1 MNWIEVHIDTR
12 PDRLDDLCARLEAAG
27 VTGLVIDDE
36 ADFKDFLEN
45 NHQYWDYVDD
55 ELLREKKGLCRV
67 TFYLSDDAEGEKQLR
82 DAEALLAIYAPYV
95 EETAITFEY
104 EVPSVEAFRA
114 RIAHTLA
121 TYPYI
126 VAVEDEKIIGYAY
139 VGRLHERA
147 AYDWSVET
155 SIYVDRRARKHGL
168 GRQLY
173 ERLEAILRA
182 MNIISVNA
190 CIAYPGT
197 MNTVAAAD
205 RLQEAHI
212 GISDPNTAD
221 RARKDPRAGSADS
234 GADIGEDPYLNTNS
248 PDFHAHLGYQLVG
261 HFHACA
267 YKFDRWYDMSWMEK
281 WIAPHPAKPE
291 AMISFPEL
299 PEEVVERCLR

>member
-1 MNWIEVHIDTR
+1 MGELTFRVAR
-12 PDRLDDLCARLEAAG
+12 PE
-27 VTGLVIDDE
+27 
-36 ADFKDFLEN
+36 
-45 NHQYWDYVDD
+45 
-55 ELLREKKGLCRV
+55 
-67 TFYLSDDAEGEKQLR
+67 

-126 VAVEDEKIIGYAY
+126 VAVEEQPANAGTGRVDGASASCIDRAEANAGAGHVDGASVSSAPASGAGAVTGTHRTSERIIGYAY

-205 RLQEAHI
+205 RLQDAHI
-212 GISDPNTAD
+212 GTGDPNTAD
-221 RARKDPRAGSADS
+221 WTRKDLREGSADS
-234 GADIGEDPYLNTNS
+234 GTDIGEDPYLNTNS

-267 YKFDRWYDMSWMEK
+267 YKFDRWYDMIWMEK

-291 AMISFPEL
+291 AMIPFPEL

>member
-1 MNWIEVHIDTR
+1 MGERTFRVAR
-12 PDRLDDLCARLEAAG
+12 PE
-27 VTGLVIDDE
+27 
-36 ADFKDFLEN
+36 
-45 NHQYWDYVDD
+45 
-55 ELLREKKGLCRV
+55 
-67 TFYLSDDAEGEKQLR
+67 

-126 VAVEDEKIIGYAY
+126 VAVEEQEANAGTGHVDGASVSSAPASGAGAGDVTGTHRTSERIIGYAY

-205 RLQEAHI
+205 RLQDAHI
-212 GISDPNTAD
+212 GIGDPNTAD
-221 RARKDPRAGSADS
+221 RTRKDLREGSADS
-234 GADIGEDPYLNTNS
+234 GVDIGEDPYLNTNS

-267 YKFDRWYDMSWMEK
+267 YKFDRWYDMIWMEK

>member
-1 MNWIEVHIDTR
+1 MGKRTFRVAR
-12 PDRLDDLCARLEAAG
+12 PEDAA
-27 VTGLVIDDE
+27 
-36 ADFKDFLEN
+36 
-45 NHQYWDYVDD
+45 
-55 ELLREKKGLCRV
+55 
-67 TFYLSDDAEGEKQLR
+67 
-82 DAEALLAIYAPYV
+82 ALLAIYAPYV

-126 VAVEDEKIIGYAY
+126 VAVEEQDANAGTGRVDGAPASCIDRAEANAGTGHVDGAPASSTPASGADAVTEAHRTSEHIIGYAY

-155 SIYVDRRARKHGL
+155 SIYVDRSARKHGL

-182 MNIISVNA
+182 MNIINVNA

-197 MNTVAAAD
+197 MNVAADAASAAD
-205 RLQEAHI
+205 RSQTNLREGA
-212 GISDPNTAD
+212 SD
-221 RARKDPRAGSADS
+221 RGV
-234 GADIGEDPYLNTNS
+234 DIGEDPYLNTNS

-267 YKFDRWYDMSWMEK
+267 YKFDRWYDMIWMEK
-281 WIAPHPAKPE
+281 WIAPHPTKPE
-291 AMISFPEL
+291 AMIPFPAL

>member
-1 MNWIEVHIDTR
+1 MGERTFRVAR
-12 PDRLDDLCARLEAAG
+12 PE
-27 VTGLVIDDE
+27 
-36 ADFKDFLEN
+36 
-45 NHQYWDYVDD
+45 
-55 ELLREKKGLCRV
+55 
-67 TFYLSDDAEGEKQLR
+67 

-126 VAVEDEKIIGYAY
+126 VAVEEQEANAGTGHVDGASVSCIDRAEANAGTGHVDDASVSSAPASGADEVTEAHRTSERIIGYAY

-155 SIYVDRRARKHGL
+155 SIYIDRRARKHGL

-205 RLQEAHI
+205 RLQDAHI
-212 GISDPNTAD
+212 GIGDPNTAD
-221 RARKDPRAGSADS
+221 RTRKDLREGSADS
-234 GADIGEDPYLNTNS
+234 GVDIGEDPYLNTNS

-267 YKFDRWYDMSWMEK
+267 YKFDRWYDMIWMEK

>member
-1 MNWIEVHIDTR
+1 MGELKFRVAR
-12 PDRLDDLCARLEAAG
+12 PE
-27 VTGLVIDDE
+27 
-36 ADFKDFLEN
+36 
-45 NHQYWDYVDD
+45 
-55 ELLREKKGLCRV
+55 
-67 TFYLSDDAEGEKQLR
+67 

-95 EETAITFEY
+95 EKTAITFEY
-104 EVPSVEAFRA
+104 EVPDVETFRA
-114 RIAHTLA
+114 RITHTLA

-126 VAVEDEKIIGYAY
+126 VAIEEQSADATAYVDGVPVACIDHANADAAAGHADGFSVSSTPASGADAVPGARRTSEHIIGYAY

-147 AYDWSVET
+147 AYDWTVET

-197 MNTVAAAD
+197 N
-205 RLQEAHI
+205 
-212 GISDPNTAD
+212 N
-221 RARKDPRAGSADS
+221 
-234 GADIGEDPYLNTNS
+234 DPYLNTNS

-267 YKFDRWYDMSWMEK
+267 YKFDRWYDMIWMEK
-281 WIAPHPAKPE
+281 WIAPHPAKPK
-291 AMISFPEL
+291 AMIPFPEL

>member
-1 MNWIEVHIDTR
+1 MGELTFRVAR
-12 PDRLDDLCARLEAAG
+12 PE
-27 VTGLVIDDE
+27 
-36 ADFKDFLEN
+36 
-45 NHQYWDYVDD
+45 
-55 ELLREKKGLCRV
+55 
-67 TFYLSDDAEGEKQLR
+67 

-126 VAVEDEKIIGYAY
+126 VAVEGQPANAGAGRVDGASFSSTPASGADAAAGAHRTSEHIIGYAY
-139 VGRLHERA
+139 VGRLHARA
-147 AYDWSVET
+147 AYDWTVET
-155 SIYVDRRARKHGL
+155 SIYVDRSARKHGL

-197 MNTVAAAD
+197 MNPAVDAATAAD
-205 RLQEAHI
+205 RLQDAHI
-212 GISDPNTAD
+212 GIGDPNTAD
-221 RARKDPRAGSADS
+221 LGRKDLREGSADS
-234 GADIGEDPYLNTNS
+234 GAGIGEDPYLNTNS

-267 YKFDRWYDMSWMEK
+267 YKFDRWYDMIWMEK

-291 AMISFPEL
+291 AMIPFPAL
-299 PEEVVERCLR
+299 PEEVVERCLK

>member
-1 MNWIEVHIDTR
+1 MGERTFRVAR
-12 PDRLDDLCARLEAAG
+12 PE
-27 VTGLVIDDE
+27 
-36 ADFKDFLEN
+36 
-45 NHQYWDYVDD
+45 
-55 ELLREKKGLCRV
+55 
-67 TFYLSDDAEGEKQLR
+67 

-126 VAVEDEKIIGYAY
+126 VAVEEQEANAGTAHVDGASVSSAPASGAGAVTGTHRTSEHIIGYAY

-190 CIAYPGT
+190 CIAYPGM
-197 MNTVAAAD
+197 MNSAVDAATAAD
-205 RLQEAHI
+205 RLQDAHI
-212 GISDPNTAD
+212 GTGDPNTAD
-221 RARKDPRAGSADS
+221 RVRKDPREGSADS

-267 YKFDRWYDMSWMEK
+267 YKFDRWYDMIWMEK

-291 AMISFPEL
+291 AMIPFPEL

>member
-1 MNWIEVHIDTR
+1 MGERTFRVAR
-12 PDRLDDLCARLEAAG
+12 PE
-27 VTGLVIDDE
+27 
-36 ADFKDFLEN
+36 
-45 NHQYWDYVDD
+45 
-55 ELLREKKGLCRV
+55 
-67 TFYLSDDAEGEKQLR
+67 

-126 VAVEDEKIIGYAY
+126 VAVEEQEANAGTGHVDGASVSCIDRAEANADTAHVDGASVSSAPASGAGAGDLTGTHRTSEHIIGYAY

-205 RLQEAHI
+205 RLQDAHI
-212 GISDPNTAD
+212 GIGDPNTAD
-221 RARKDPRAGSADS
+221 RTRKDLREGSADS
-234 GADIGEDPYLNTNS
+234 GVDIGEDPYLNTNS

-267 YKFDRWYDMSWMEK
+267 YKFDRWYDMIWMEK

>member
-1 MNWIEVHIDTR
+1 MGERTFRVAR
-12 PDRLDDLCARLEAAG
+12 PE
-27 VTGLVIDDE
+27 
-36 ADFKDFLEN
+36 
-45 NHQYWDYVDD
+45 
-55 ELLREKKGLCRV
+55 
-67 TFYLSDDAEGEKQLR
+67 

-126 VAVEDEKIIGYAY
+126 VAVEEQEANAGTGHVDGASVSCIDRAEANADTAHVDGASVSSAPASGADEVTEAHRTSERIIGYAY

-155 SIYVDRRARKHGL
+155 SIYVDRGAQKHGL

-205 RLQEAHI
+205 RLQDAHI
-212 GISDPNTAD
+212 GIGDPNTAD
-221 RARKDPRAGSADS
+221 RTRKDLREGSADS
-234 GADIGEDPYLNTNS
+234 GVDIGEDPYLNTNS

-267 YKFDRWYDMSWMEK
+267 YKFDRWYDMIWMEK

>member
-1 MNWIEVHIDTR
+1 MGELKFRVAR
-12 PDRLDDLCARLEAAG
+12 PE
-27 VTGLVIDDE
+27 
-36 ADFKDFLEN
+36 
-45 NHQYWDYVDD
+45 
-55 ELLREKKGLCRV
+55 
-67 TFYLSDDAEGEKQLR
+67 DAEG
-82 DAEALLAIYAPYV
+82 LLAIYAPYV

-126 VAVEDEKIIGYAY
+126 VAVEKNKIIGYAY

-182 MNIISVNA
+182 MNIINVNA

-197 MNTVAAAD
+197 N
-205 RLQEAHI
+205 
-212 GISDPNTAD
+212 N
-221 RARKDPRAGSADS
+221 
-234 GADIGEDPYLNTNS
+234 DPYLNTNS

-267 YKFDRWYDMSWMEK
+267 YKFDRWYDMIWMEK

-291 AMISFPEL
+291 AMIPFPSL
-299 PEEVVERCLR
+299 PAEVVERCLR

>member
-1 MNWIEVHIDTR
+1 MGELKFRVAR
-12 PDRLDDLCARLEAAG
+12 PE
-27 VTGLVIDDE
+27 
-36 ADFKDFLEN
+36 
-45 NHQYWDYVDD
+45 
-55 ELLREKKGLCRV
+55 
-67 TFYLSDDAEGEKQLR
+67 
-82 DAEALLAIYAPYV
+82 DAEALRAIYAPYV

-104 EVPSVEAFRA
+104 EAPGVEEFRA

-126 VAVEDEKIIGYAY
+126 VAVEEQPANAGTAHVDGTPVSSVPASGADEVRGACRTSEHIIGYAY
-139 VGRLHERA
+139 VGRLHARA

-155 SIYVDRRARKHGL
+155 SIYVDRSARKHGL

-197 MNTVAAAD
+197 MNATDQKRTDLQD
-205 RLQEAHI
+205 RCTES
-212 GISDPNTAD
+212 GEMTATMPD
-221 RARKDPRAGSADS
+221 RMHAEYREGSADR
-234 GADIGEDPYLNTNS
+234 GASIGEDPYLNTNS

-267 YKFDRWYDMSWMEK
+267 YKFDRWYDMIWMEK
-281 WIAPHPAKPE
+281 WIAPHPAKPK
-291 AMISFPEL
+291 AMIPFPEL
-299 PEEVVERCLR
+299 PEEIVERCLR

>member
-1 MNWIEVHIDTR
+1 MGELTFRVAR
-12 PDRLDDLCARLEAAG
+12 PEDAA
-27 VTGLVIDDE
+27 
-36 ADFKDFLEN
+36 
-45 NHQYWDYVDD
+45 
-55 ELLREKKGLCRV
+55 
-67 TFYLSDDAEGEKQLR
+67 
-82 DAEALLAIYAPYV
+82 ALLAIYAPYV

-104 EVPSVEAFRA
+104 EVPSVEEFRA

-126 VAVEDEKIIGYAY
+126 VAVEEQPANAGAGRVDGAPVSCLDRAEANAGTAHVNGASVSSAPASGADAAAGAHRTSEHIIGYAY
-139 VGRLHERA
+139 VGRLHARA

-197 MNTVAAAD
+197 N
-205 RLQEAHI
+205 
-212 GISDPNTAD
+212 N
-221 RARKDPRAGSADS
+221 
-234 GADIGEDPYLNTNS
+234 DPYLNTNS

-267 YKFDRWYDMSWMEK
+267 YKFDRWYDMIWMEK
-281 WIAPHPAKPE
+281 WIAPHPVKPE
-291 AMISFPEL
+291 AMIPFPAL
-299 PEEVVERCLR
+299 PEEVVERCLK